1 MNMKINKALTFGV
14 GLMLAGSISVNA
26 QKVSFNGEQVSLKQ
40 AFQKIESVSKY
51 KIAYNATQLDV
62 NKIVILNQKNVDV
75 LKVLDAILV
84 GTDCTYKIN
93 DGYIVITPVQKG
105 TVRKIEGTVKDTK
118 GEPIIG
124 ATVMVKGTA
133 TGTITDFDGNF
144 SLDATDGANLEIS
157 YVGYQSQQIKAISGK
172 LLAVTLKEDT
182 EILDE
187 VVVVGYGTQ
196 RKRDVTTSIASVRAS
211 DLKGQPV
218 SSMAEAMAGKMPGV
232 QITQGTGAPGSSLQI
247 KVRGTGTITA
257 GTSPLYVVD
266 GVPLAKDQL
275 NTFNMNDV
283 ESIEVLK
290 DASSAAIYGSR
301 GSNGVVLITTK
312 KGTSGKTTVTYGGYY
327 AWQSVSKKIDMLDAY
342 EYAELAYDARNNT
355 YVDKMESINRKRIAA
370 GNSPLPFSISDNN
383 ALRLKNSGNDYN
395 TIVPME
401 LIPYLNGTPG
411 LTNTDWQ
418 DEIFKTSFST
428 DHNVNVSGAIPHM
441 PYRVS
446 VSYTNEN
453 GILKTSN
460 MERLTGAISLNPN
473 FFDKKLN
480 IQLNVKGI
488 YNTNRFA
495 DTGAIG
501 MATQYDPTQP
511 IYMDGNPYGNGYF
524 MYMKSGNNPT
534 PVDIGLANPVSILD
548 SKHDES
554 TVYRSIGNAQIDYKF
569 HFLPELRANLN
580 LGYDVS
586 KSEGDVIIED
596 NAPMTWCQG
605 NYKTGFG
612 ENSSYYQLKRNT
624 LLDFYLNYAKEFGA
638 HHVDVMGGYSWQH
651 FYNSTWTKYPY
662 STVKAEE
669 TGKEF
674 YKDMEDYSTENYLVS
689 FFGRLNYTL
698 LNRYLVTFTLRNDGS
713 SRFNKDNRWG
723 LFPSVALAW
732 KMKEE
737 NFLKGVDWLS
747 DLKLRL
753 GYGITGQQ
761 NLNNGDYP
769 YMARYMYS
777 KAGANYYFGNNKYSL
792 IAPQAYDE
800 NLKWEETT
808 TYNIGLDFGV
818 LNNKLTGTLD
828 LYYRKTDDLLNTV
841 TAPAGTNFSNQLL
854 TNVGT
859 LENKGIE
866 LTLTAHPITTKD
878 WDWTLSYNI
887 SYNKNEI
894 TKLTFNDDPAYKG
907 VIHTGIDG
915 ATGYNIMINAVDHP
929 YNSFYV
935 WEQLYDKAG
944 NPIEGA
950 YVDQNGDNKIDEE
963 DLVAY
968 KKSAPDVFMGL
979 TSQLSYKNWDLSFAL
994 RASIGNYAYNNV
1006 QSNREAWD
1014 GSQMYDQTG
1023 FLKNRLTSAWKTNFK
1038 TGQYR
1043 SSYYVQNASFV
1054 RMDNISLG
1062 YTFNKLFNDK
1072 QSARVYVTVQNPF
1085 VITKY
1090 DGLDPEISGSGV
1102 DNNIY
1107 PRPRVFMLGLNL
1119 NF

>member
-1 MNMKINKALTFGV
+1 MKQVNLRICQTILT
-14 GLMLAGSISVNA
+14 LMLGSFLSVGAYA
-26 QKVSFNGEQVSLKQ
+26 QN
-40 AFQKIESVSKY
+40 I
-51 KIAYNATQLDV
+51 
-62 NKIVILNQKNVDV
+62 
-75 LKVLDAILV
+75 
-84 GTDCTYKIN
+84 
-93 DGYIVITPVQKG
+93 
-105 TVRKIEGTVKDTK
+105 TVKGHVKDAL
-118 GEPIIG
+118 GGVIG
-124 ATVMVKGTA
+124 ANVVEKGNSTN
-133 TGTITDFDGNF
+133 GTITDLDGNF
-144 SLDATDGANLEIS
+144 TLTVPQGATLVVSFIGYKTQEVAAAPSVIITLQDDAE
-157 YVGYQSQQIKAISGK
+157 
-172 LLAVTLKEDT
+172 LLG
-182 EILDE
+182 E
-187 VVVVGYGTQ
+187 VVVIGYGTA
-196 RKRDVTTSIASVRAS
+196 KKNDLTGSVTAISADKMVKGAVTSATDMLVGKAAGVSV
-211 DLKGQPV
+211 
-218 SSMAEAMAGKMPGV
+218 
-232 QITQGTGAPGSSLQI
+232 ITDGGAPGAGATI
-247 KVRGTGTITA
+247 RVRGGSSMSA
-257 GTSPLYVVD
+257 SNNPLIVID
-266 GVPLAKDQL
+266 GVPVDDGGINGMSNPLATVHPNDIE
-275 NTFNMNDV
+275 TFT
-283 ESIEVLK
+283 ILK
-290 DASSAAIYGSR
+290 DASATAIYGSR
-301 GSNGVVLITTK
+301 ASNGVIIINTK
-312 KGTSGKTTVTYGGYY
+312 KGKSGRVQVGY
-327 AWQSVSKKIDMLDAY
+327 SG
-342 EYAELAYDARNNT
+342 T
-355 YVDKMESINRKRIAA
+355 FSINTRPNKVDVMSANEFREFVTSKFGESSAQ
-370 GNSPLPFSISDNN
+370 FK
-383 ALRLKNSGNDYN
+383 ALGQA
-395 TIVPME
+395 
-401 LIPYLNGTPG
+401 
-411 LTNTDWQ
+411 NTDWQ

-866 LTLTAHPITTKD
+866 LSLTSKNIDTKNFAWSSTFNFTLNRNKIVHLYGDMVDVLDENGNVVGQKEADDIKNKWFIGKSLDEIWGLEVIGVWQQDEAEEAKKYGVAPGDFKLRDVDGNGQYTDEDKVFQGTTSPKFT
-878 WDWTLSYNI
+878 WTLRNDFKIYKNIDVSFMLYSLWGHKGTYDVAKHSGTTVYNDRQNAYKLPYWTPENPTNEWARIDSSTGGNSFSVYRKKSFIRLDNI
-887 SYNKNEI
+887 SVGYNVPSRWI
-894 TKLTFNDDPAYKG
+894 TKLGLGSLRVYAN
-907 VIHTGIDG
+907 VR
-915 ATGYNIMINAVDHP
+915 NVAV
-929 YNSFYV
+929 
-935 WEQLYDKAG
+935 W
-944 NPIEGA
+944 
-950 YVDQNGDNKIDEE
+950 
-963 DLVAY
+963 
-968 KKSAPDVFMGL
+968 APDFKL
-979 TSQLSYKNWDLSFAL
+979 WDPE
-994 RASIGNYAYNNV
+994 N
-1006 QSNREAWD
+1006 
-1014 GSQMYDQTG
+1014 
-1023 FLKNRLTSAWKTNFK
+1023 
-1038 TGQYR
+1038 
-1043 SSYYVQNASFV
+1043 SSPTP
-1054 RMDNISLG
+1054 RT
-1062 YTFNKLFNDK
+1062 YTFGIN
-1072 QSARVYVTVQNPF
+1072 VT
-1085 VITKY
+1085 
-1090 DGLDPEISGSGV
+1090 
-1102 DNNIY
+1102 
-1107 PRPRVFMLGLNL
+1107 M
-1119 NF
+1119 

>member
-1 MNMKINKALTFGV
+1 MKQVNLRIYRMILPLLV
-14 GLMLAGSISVNA
+14 GLFLSVGAYA
-26 QKVSFNGEQVSLKQ
+26 QN
-40 AFQKIESVSKY
+40 I
-51 KIAYNATQLDV
+51 
-62 NKIVILNQKNVDV
+62 
-75 LKVLDAILV
+75 
-84 GTDCTYKIN
+84 
-93 DGYIVITPVQKG
+93 
-105 TVRKIEGTVKDTK
+105 TVKGHVKDAT
-118 GEPIIG
+118 GLEVIG
-124 ATVMVKGTA
+124 ANVVEKGNPTN
-133 TGTITDFDGNF
+133 GTITDLDGNF
-144 SLDATDGANLEIS
+144 TLNVPQGATLTVSFIGYKTVDVAAASTIMVTLQDDSQLLDAVVVIGYGSVKKDDLTGSVMAIDADKMVKGAVSSATDMLVGKAAGVSVITDG
-157 YVGYQSQQIKAISGK
+157 
-172 LLAVTLKEDT
+172 
-182 EILDE
+182 
-187 VVVVGYGTQ
+187 
-196 RKRDVTTSIASVRAS
+196 
-211 DLKGQPV
+211 
-218 SSMAEAMAGKMPGV
+218 
-232 QITQGTGAPGSSLQI
+232 GAPGAGATIRIRGGSSMS
-247 KVRGTGTITA
+247 A
-257 GTSPLYVVD
+257 SNDPLIVID
-266 GVPLAKDQL
+266 GVPVDNSGINGMANPLSTVHPNDIE
-275 NTFNMNDV
+275 TFT
-283 ESIEVLK
+283 ILK
-290 DASSAAIYGSR
+290 DASATAIYGSR
-301 GSNGVVLITTK
+301 ASNGVIIINTK
-312 KGTSGKTTVTYGGYY
+312 KGKTGRVQVGYSGTF
-327 AWQSVSKKIDMLDAY
+327 SVNTRPNKVDVMSANEFREFVHSKFGEASDQ
-342 EYAELAYDARNNT
+342 
-355 YVDKMESINRKRIAA
+355 VAA
-370 GNSPLPFSISDNN
+370 L
-383 ALRLKNSGNDYN
+383 
-395 TIVPME
+395 
-401 LIPYLNGTPG
+401 GTA
-411 LTNTDWQ
+411 NTDWQ
-418 DEIFKTSFST
+418 DEVFKTSFST
-428 DHNVNVSGAIPHM
+428 DHNVNVAGAIPNM

-460 MERLTGAISLNPN
+460 MQRLTGAISLNPN

-480 IQLNVKGI
+480 IQLNAKGI

-495 DTGAIG
+495 DTGAVG

-511 IYMDGNPYGNGYF
+511 VYMDGNQYGNGYF
-524 MYMKSGNNPT
+524 MYMANGAP
-534 PVDIGLANPVSILD
+534 IGIALSNPVAMLEA
-548 SKHDES
+548 KHDES

-586 KSEGDVIIED
+586 KSEGDVIIDD
-596 NAPMTWCQG
+596 NSPMTWSSG

-612 ENSSYYQLKRNT
+612 ENSNYYQLKRNT
-624 LLDFYLNYAKEFGA
+624 LLDFYMNYANTFGA
-638 HHVDVMGGYSWQH
+638 HQVDVMAGYSWQH

-662 STVKAEE
+662 SAVKAEE
-669 TGKEF
+669 NGKEF
-674 YKDMEDYSTENYLVS
+674 YKDMEDYKTENYLVS

-713 SRFNKDNRWG
+713 SRFNPDNRWG

-732 KMKEE
+732 KIKEE
-737 NFLKGVDWLS
+737 AFMKNAHWLS
-747 DLKLRL
+747 DFKLRL
-753 GYGITGQQ
+753 GYGVTGQQ

-777 KAGANYYFGNNKYSL
+777 KSGANYYFGNNKYSL

-808 TYNIGLDFGV
+808 TYNVGVDFGV
-818 LNNKLTGTLD
+818 LNNKLTATLD

-866 LTLTAHPITTKD
+866 LSVTAHPVTTKD

-915 ATGYNIMINAVDHP
+915 ATGYNIMINAVNHP

-935 WEQLYDKAG
+935 WEQVYDKAG

-950 YVDQNGDNKIDEE
+950 YVDQNDDNKIDEE
-963 DLVAY
+963 DLICY

-1006 QSNREAWD
+1006 QSNREAYE

-1023 FLKNRLTSAWKTNFK
+1023 FLKNRMTTAWKTNFK

-1043 SSYYVQNASFV
+1043 SNYYVQNASFV
-1054 RMDNISLG
+1054 RMDNITLG
-1062 YTFNKLFNDK
+1062 YTFDKLFTEK
-1072 QSARVYVTVQNPF
+1072 QSARVYFTVQNPF